1 MITILGIRHHGV
13 GSAKNVLAR
22 LEQLRPDLILVE
34 GPPELDAITKWV
46 GSKELKPPVAMLC
59 YDEAHPK
66 RSVFYP
72 FSEFS
77 PEWQAI
83 RFANKHKIPVRMMDL
98 PMALRWEMT
107 HLDQAEAPL
116 ADIEQP
122 NPAEVGEATPSPEDS
137 QSVPPVSPGDPIAYF
152 AAIAGYTDSDL
163 WWEHTFEQGQDLSAP
178 ADHFEA
184 VQLMM
189 QNLREA
195 GVESSLDKENI
206 IREAW
211 MARMLRQAQNEMY
224 QNIAVVCGA
233 WHVPAL
239 LDLDKSE
246 KEHAKVLKQLPKT
259 KIKVGATWV
268 PWTNDR
274 LSYQSGY
281 GAGIHSP
288 GWYYHLWKH
297 PEDMGQRWLTR
308 VAQIFRAKNM
318 DISTA
323 HVIEAFRLAES
334 LAGLRGLSRPGVLE
348 MNEATATVM
357 CMGDV
362 ILLDLVRQE
371 LIVGNALGKVPE
383 SLPKLPLQ
391 ADFEE
396 QTRKLRLPQTA
407 LEKELKLDLRTELD
421 LKRSVFFFRLH
432 ILDIPWAKLSSQRGK
447 GTFREVWEMRWEP
460 EMTVAVIE
468 RGIWGNTLEDAATK
482 FLLDKAARATS
493 IGELSALIS
502 VAIPAELY
510 EAIEAIL
517 GRINR
522 AAAVSADIAELM
534 GALLPLADLGRY
546 GNVRKSD
553 IAAIH
558 RLIEGLAT
566 RIYIGLPNACYGL
579 DEESAQKMFELIR
592 RVNDALRTLE
602 NHTLIED
609 WLRALT
615 VISSKD
621 GIPPVLGGCTCR
633 LLFDAQVFDR
643 EETARRFAFALSA
656 GQDAA
661 DAAGWLEGF
670 LKGSGMLLLY
680 DDVLWNLLYKWVADI
695 HPESFNA
702 LLPILRRTFSKFS
715 TGERRSLGEKAKQGS
730 VIGAENAINATENQ
744 SFDLE
749 LGEMAL
755 ELATKFLITQSLNH
769 SITQ

>member
-22 LEQLRPDLILVE
+22 LEQIRPDLILVE
-34 GPPELDAITKWV
+34 GPPELDAITRWV

-59 YDEAHPK
+59 YDEALPK
-66 RSVFYP
+66 RAVFYP

-98 PMALRWEMT
+98 PMALRWEMP
-107 HLDQAEAPL
+107 HLDKEKAPEAAEILENPDEELQVQAM
-116 ADIEQP
+116 
-122 NPAEVGEATPSPEDS
+122 AELPFSR
-137 QSVPPVSPGDPIAYF
+137 DPIAHF
-152 AAIAGYTDSDL
+152 ATIAGYSDSDL
-163 WWEHTFEQGQDLSAP
+163 WWEHQFEQGQGRTP
-178 ADHFEA
+178 ATEHFEA

-195 GVESSLDKENI
+195 GVESVLDQENI

-239 LDLDKSE
+239 LELDKSE
-246 KEHAKVLKQLPKT
+246 KEHTRVLKQLPKT

-274 LSYQSGY
+274 LSYKSGY
-281 GAGIHSP
+281 GAGIQSP

-297 PEDMGQRWLTR
+297 PEDMGQRWLAM
-308 VAQIFRAKNM
+308 VAQIFRQKNM

-334 LAGLRGLSRPGVLE
+334 LAGLRGLSRPGLLE

-357 CMGDV
+357 CMGDT
-362 ILLDLVRQE
+362 ILLDLIRQE
-371 LIVGNALGKVPE
+371 LIVGNAIGKVPE

-396 QTRKLRLPQTA
+396 QARKLRIPQTA
-407 LEKELKLDLRTELD
+407 LEKELKLDLRAELD
-421 LKRSVFFFRLH
+421 LKRSVFFFRLQ
-432 ILDIPWAKLSSQRGK
+432 ILGIDWAKLTALRGK
-447 GTFREVWEMRWEP
+447 GTFREAWRLSWQP
-460 EMTVAVIE
+460 EMLVALIE
-468 RGIWGNTLEDAATK
+468 RGIWGNTLEDAATAY
-482 FLLDKAARATS
+482 LLDSAARAQS
-493 IGELSALIS
+493 IGELSGMIS
-502 VAIPAELY
+502 QAIPAELY
-510 EAIEAIL
+510 EAIESIL
-517 GRINR
+517 GKINK

-553 IAAIH
+553 LVAIH
-558 RLIEGLAT
+558 RLLEGLAT

-579 DEESAQKMFELIR
+579 DDDSAQKMFELIR

-602 NHTLIED
+602 NQSLIED
-609 WLRALT
+609 WLRTLGSIAG
-615 VISSKD
+615 KD

-643 EETARRFAFALSA
+643 EETARRFGYALST
-656 GQDAA
+656 GQEAV

-670 LKGSGMLLLY
+670 LKGSGMILLY
-680 DDVLWNLLYKWVADI
+680 DDVLWNLLHKWVAEI
-695 HPESFNA
+695 PAEAFKP
-702 LLPILRRTFSKFS
+702 LLPVLRRTFSKFN
-715 TGERRSLGEKAKQGS
+715 TGERRSLGEKARQGTI
-730 VIGAENAINATENQ
+730 IGAETGVNNLENQ
-744 SFDLE
+744 SFDGT
-749 LGEMAL
+749 LGETAL
-755 ELATKFLITQSLNH
+755 EMTSKFLFD
-769 SITQ
+769 

>member
-13 GSAKNVLAR
+13 GSAKNVLER
-22 LEQLRPDLILVE
+22 LEQLQPDLILVE
-34 GPPELDAITKWV
+34 GPPELDAITQWV

-59 YDEAHPK
+59 YDENQPK
-66 RSVFYP
+66 RAVFYP

-107 HLDQAEAPL
+107 HLDQVELPVAVIEHPNSAEA
-116 ADIEQP
+116 
-122 NPAEVGEATPSPEDS
+122 GEATLSPEGT
-137 QSVPPVSPGDPIAYF
+137 QSVPPVPPGDPIAHF

-163 WWEHTFEQGQDLSAP
+163 WWEHTFEQGQDLSTP

-211 MARMLRQAQNEMY
+211 MARMLRQARNEMY

-239 LDLDKSE
+239 LNPDKSE
-246 KEHAKVLKQLPKT
+246 KEHAKALKQLPKT

-297 PEDMGQRWLTR
+297 PDDMGQRWLTK

-334 LAGLRGLSRPGVLE
+334 LAGLRGLSRPGLLE

-383 SLPKLPLQ
+383 SLPRLPLQ

-396 QTRKLRLPQTA
+396 QARKLRLPQTA

-432 ILDIPWAKLSSQRGK
+432 MLDIPWAKLSGQRGK
-447 GTFREVWEMRWEP
+447 GTFREVWELRWEP

-482 FLLDKAARATS
+482 YLLDKAARSTS
-493 IGELSALIS
+493 IGELSAFIS
-502 VAIPAELY
+502 LAIPAELY

-553 IAAIH
+553 LAAIH

-592 RVNDALRTLE
+592 QVNDALRTLE
-602 NHTLIED
+602 NETLIED

-615 VISSKD
+615 IISSKD

-643 EETARRFAFALSA
+643 EETARRFGFALSA
-656 GQDAA
+656 GQDTA

-670 LKGSGMLLLY
+670 LKGSGMILLY

-695 HPESFNA
+695 HPTSFNG

-715 TGERRSLGEKAKQGS
+715 TSERRSLGEKAKQGS
-730 VIGAENAINATENQ
+730 VIGAETGLNSPENQ
-744 SFDLE
+744 SFDHE
-749 LGEMAL
+749 LGDMAL
-755 ELATKFLITQSLNH
+755 ELTTRFLFD
-769 SITQ
+769 

>member
-1 MITILGIRHHGV
+1 MVTILGIRHHGV

-34 GPPELDAITKWV
+34 GPPELDAITQWV
-46 GSKELKPPVAMLC
+46 GSKELKPPAAMLC
-59 YDEAHPK
+59 YDENQPK
-66 RSVFYP
+66 RAVFYP

-83 RFANKHKIPVRMMDL
+83 RYANKHKIPVRMMDL

-107 HLDQAEAPL
+107 HLDQP
-116 ADIEQP
+116 P
-122 NPAEVGEATPSPEDS
+122 SPAEVIEQENKEAAPSSEEI
-137 QSVPPVSPGDPIAYF
+137 PPSFSGDPIAHF
-152 AAIAGYTDSDL
+152 ATIAGYTDSDL

-189 QNLREA
+189 QSLRDA
-195 GVESSLDKENI
+195 GVESVLDKENI

-224 QNIAVVCGA
+224 QNIVVVCGA

-239 LDLDKSE
+239 SDLDKSE

-308 VAQIFRAKNM
+308 VAHVFRGKNM

-334 LAGLRGLSRPGVLE
+334 LAGLRNLSRPGLLE
-348 MNEATATVM
+348 MNEAAATVM

-383 SLPKLPLQ
+383 NLPKLPLQ

-396 QTRKLRLPQTA
+396 QARKLRVPQTA
-407 LEKELKLDLRTELD
+407 LEKEFKLDLRTELD
-421 LKRSVFFFRLH
+421 LKRSVFFFRLQ
-432 ILDIPWAKLSSQRGK
+432 ILDIPWAKLSGQRGK
-447 GTFREVWEMRWEP
+447 GTFKEVWELRWEP
-460 EMTVAVIE
+460 EMLVTIIE

-482 FLLDKAARATS
+482 FLLDKAGRVQS
-493 IGELSALIS
+493 IGEMSALIS
-502 VAIPAELY
+502 LAIPAELY

-558 RLIEGLAT
+558 RLIEGLAM

-602 NHTLIED
+602 NQSLIED
-609 WLRALT
+609 WLRALA

-670 LKGSGMLLLY
+670 LKGSGMILLY
-680 DDVLWNLLYKWVADI
+680 DDVLWNLLYKWVAEI
-695 HPESFNA
+695 HPASFNA
-702 LLPILRRTFSKFS
+702 LLPILRRTFAKFS
-715 TGERRSLGEKAKQGS
+715 TGERRSLGEKARQGTI
-730 VIGAENAINATENQ
+730 VGAERTLENPENQ
-744 SFDLE
+744 SFDVE
-749 LGEMAL
+749 LGEKAL
-755 ELATKFLITQSLNH
+755 ELTTRFLFD
-769 SITQ
+769 